1 MAPQIINTINKASS
15 FKKPCQIF
23 MTKKDFNG
31 KKQTLLELKEENL
44 EKEDLLSPTP

>member
-1 MAPQIINTINKASS
+1 
-15 FKKPCQIF
+15 